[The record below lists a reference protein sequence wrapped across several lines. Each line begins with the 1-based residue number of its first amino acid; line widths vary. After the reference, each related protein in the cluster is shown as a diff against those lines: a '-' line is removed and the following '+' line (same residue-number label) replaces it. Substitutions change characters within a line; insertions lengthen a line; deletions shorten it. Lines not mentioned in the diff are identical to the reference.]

1 MREAWEHFLGVF
13 EEDLDPLVVHY
24 LRAMG
29 FGFQDQTLGVYEQM
43 TLSPFRLLAA
53 VVTALIT
60 SHTSALVRLA
70 VHYASAWLR
79 IPFLAH
85 SHMTA
90 QSSVY
95 PLPSALTPPGSEV
108 MVDGLPGR
116 KVVRQQAPG
125 TSTTHEVEDGLE
137 DLAQGVYPGAP
148 GALGVGRWGSM

>member
-1 MREAWEHFLGVF
+1 VF

-24 LRAMG
+24 LRAMDL
-29 FGFQDQTLGVYEQM
+29 GFQDQTLGVYEQM
-43 TLSPFRLLAA
+43 TLSAAFRLLAA

-60 SHTSALVRLA
+60 SHTSALDRLA

-95 PLPSALTPPGSEV
+95 PLPRALNPPGSEV
-108 MVDGLPGR
+108 MVDGLSGR

-137 DLAQGVYPGAP
+137 SLPQGVYPGP
-148 GALGVGRWGSM
+148 QEL